1 MDYHWEFA
9 QVKPEGWAW
18 RCVDR
23 ATGSVIRMSSRNFP
37 VLYDC
42 VEDAKL
48 NGFQPPPLRA
58 PAGGAPSTQFTNG

>member
-1 MDYHWEFA
+1 MDYHWEFTQA
-9 QVKPEGWAW
+9 TPNGWSW

-23 ATGSVIRMSSRNFP
+23 ATGSIIRISSRTFP

-48 NGFQPPPLRA
+48 NGFEPPPLRMPSAGASA
-58 PAGGAPSTQFTNG
+58 PVNKD